1 MLPSGGVERGSLR
14 IQSRSS
20 TSNRSPAVSHI
31 VTIRTQVRD
40 PIAVAS
46 ACERLA
52 LPAPIVGT
60 AKLFSSQASGLIVQ
74 LPRWRYQRDLDSFIQ
89 AYSVEKTK
97 LEARKAGHTVSEQAL
112 TDGSIKVRIV
122 AA

>member
-1 MLPSGGVERGSLR
+1 M
-14 IQSRSS
+14 
-20 TSNRSPAVSHI
+20 SHI
-31 VTIRTQVRD
+31 VSIRTQVRD

-74 LPRWRYQRDLDSFIQ
+74 LPRWRYPIVIDTATSEIAFDNFGGRWGEQRDLDGFIQ

-97 LEARKAGHTVSEQAL
+97 LEARKAGHIVSEQAL
-112 TDGSIKVRIV
+112 SDGSIRVRIV